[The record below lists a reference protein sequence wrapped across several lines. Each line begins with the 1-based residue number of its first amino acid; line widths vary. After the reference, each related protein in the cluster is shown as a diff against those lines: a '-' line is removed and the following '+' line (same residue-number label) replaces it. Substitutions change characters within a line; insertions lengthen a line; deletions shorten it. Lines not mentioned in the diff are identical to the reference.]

1 MNNELM
7 DNASIEEI
15 FRRYYEQKATPGEK
29 DILFRWVR
37 EPANADRLIRLIE
50 EMGLNYQA
58 ADEVIIEA
66 NRAED
71 LIDKILL
78 ETREKRPAV
87 LATRWWKYASIAA
100 LLILL
105 AGTYW
110 LFKDRSQKTIPVA
123 SKTPSQPIE
132 IRPGGNRAVL
142 TLANGKQIILDS
154 VATGNIADEA
164 RVKVIKMGDGQI
176 SYEDQPGLTEVL
188 FNTISTPIGG
198 QYQIVLADGSKVW
211 LNAASS
217 LRYPTSFAG
226 KERIVEL
233 QGEGYFEIAHDATK
247 PFRVQVN
254 GTTVEVLGTHF
265 NINAYNDE
273 PQLKTTL
280 LEGKVK
286 IENGGVV
293 RFLKPGQQ
301 AVVEG
306 EGKLARVIDADVE
319 EAVAW
324 KNGKFIFNGNDIH
337 SVMRQLSRW
346 YTITVQYNGQI
357 SDDEFVG
364 IIPIPRSENISAILS
379 LLQKTRTVS
388 FQVNG
393 RNVTVSPYKN

>member
-1 MNNELM
+1 
-7 DNASIEEI
+7 
-15 FRRYYEQKATPGEK
+15 
-29 DILFRWVR
+29 
-37 EPANADRLIRLIE
+37 
-50 EMGLNYQA
+50 MGLNYQP
-58 ADEVIIEA
+58 ADEVVIEA

-87 LATRWWKYASIAA
+87 LATGWWKYASIAA

-286 IENGGVV
+286 IENGGVA

-306 EGKLARVIDADVE
+306 EGKLALVNDADVE

-393 RNVTVSPYKN
+393 RNVTVNPYKN

>member
-1 MNNELM
+1 
-7 DNASIEEI
+7 
-15 FRRYYEQKATPGEK
+15 
-29 DILFRWVR
+29 
-37 EPANADRLIRLIE
+37 
-50 EMGLNYQA
+50 
-58 ADEVIIEA
+58 
-66 NRAED
+66 
-71 LIDKILL
+71 
-78 ETREKRPAV
+78 
-87 LATRWWKYASIAA
+87 
-100 LLILL
+100 
-105 AGTYW
+105 
-110 LFKDRSQKTIPVA
+110 
-123 SKTPSQPIE
+123 
-132 IRPGGNRAVL
+132 
-142 TLANGKQIILDS
+142 
-154 VATGNIADEA
+154 
-164 RVKVIKMGDGQI
+164 
-176 SYEDQPGLTEVL
+176 
-188 FNTISTPIGG
+188 
-198 QYQIVLADGSKVW
+198 LADGSKVW

-217 LRYPTSFAG
+217 LRYPTSFTG
-226 KERIVEL
+226 KERTVEL

-306 EGKLARVIDADVE
+306 EGKLALVNDADVE

-393 RNVTVSPYKN
+393 RNVTVNPYKN